1 VALRHRKI
9 KKTLESA
16 LAARERT
23 AIGRYLGSPRTARAI
38 VKGASIAIA
47 MINRNAIACTQT
59 WSRGLPAL
67 FRVFPTVSGRGW
79 KDAWQMGRCWR
90 EEAH

>member
-1 VALRHRKI
+1 MITTNTSSTCDTSLGVPRPKQSGEDGEGANRNVALRYRKI

-47 MINRNAIACTQT
+47 MINRNAIACT
-59 WSRGLPAL
+59 
-67 FRVFPTVSGRGW
+67 
-79 KDAWQMGRCWR
+79 
-90 EEAH
+90 